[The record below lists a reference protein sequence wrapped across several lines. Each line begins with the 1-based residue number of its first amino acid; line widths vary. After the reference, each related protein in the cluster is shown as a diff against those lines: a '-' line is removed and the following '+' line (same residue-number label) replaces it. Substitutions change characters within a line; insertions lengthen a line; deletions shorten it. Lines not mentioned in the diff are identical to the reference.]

1 MKKQIKS
8 NRWLA
13 ALLMLGAVM
22 FTGCVDKDNPIVE
35 TQNVVAFADDAL
47 TDGVLLVDPYAGKVT
62 FDIKAAGEW
71 RIEEDVRFFYLSPSS
86 GTGPATVTLTV
97 QDNTSDDRKDGQFTV
112 VFPGH
117 EAQNQTITVEQKWM
131 GEMPVNATEI
141 STSNQVYAVGYS
153 YDATGE
159 YASPSS
165 VKVQIFDTD
174 KMIQKKVLSL
184 GPTKLDKTESIVTG
198 SSIAEISNNLAVKA
212 EVSGG
217 FGKFQAEASGAF
229 NMANQT
235 NTNYEYA
242 ISYIDMA
249 VHEANIQAEDFATL
263 KDDYMTDDAWNNIN
277 GVTVEKRG
285 VKKVRYPSTREGFKA
300 LIDSYGTHVIMR
312 ARLGGRVRCAIAV
325 DISKVTSSYDIAAFA
340 KASYGN
346 VFVNGSLSVDEK
358 YKESYEDNL
367 TSITRTL
374 SVLGGDENMAKSI
387 AMGTGYN
394 QQNCEAWVNSVTED
408 NMALVGFPSSSDKD
422 KYGALVPL
430 YELVEKNATLENGGF
445 DGKARYEALK
455 AYMEGDAIAQ
465 DFSTYDCG
473 TVTSFKVPTFSS
485 DDESLIK
492 DITIDGQWVGQVCN
506 EFIPN
511 ITREAR
517 VTVVYPVINNQPRYN
532 MGFFLGNRSHKP
544 ARVSWNGTNV
554 AIEEYTNLDLG
565 AVETLYL
572 RGASISPTVYDGT
585 VAIEGEVKDEYLTAL
600 NYETPTKDYALV
612 KIFDHIWMREDY
624 AGVKTYSGVSLDS
637 YRDHYPDYHYWR
649 DTKKVFYD
657 NGITIYQQDQG
668 IHTPGFAPPGWEL
681 PSWAHFNSIRDKLVS
696 NGINMVGN
704 AFIGDGVLGLNATDG
719 WRLAYWTSSSEFQPV
734 YYPNKGCYYHTSDI
748 FEYEGD
754 PCGGTV
760 KITNSDITLNNKTDH
775 GYYYLVRFVKK

>member
-1 MKKQIKS
+1 MKKQIKT
-8 NRWLA
+8 NQWLA

-22 FTGCVDKDNPIVE
+22 FTGCADKDNPIVE
-35 TQNVVAFADDAL
+35 PQNVVAFADDAL

-62 FDIKAAGEW
+62 FDIKATGEW

-117 EAQNQTITVEQKWM
+117 EAQNQTVTVEQKWM

-141 STSNQVYAVGYS
+141 STSNQIYAAGFS

-165 VKVQIFDTD
+165 VKLQVFDTD
-174 KMIQKKVLSL
+174 RMIQDKVLSL
-184 GPTKLDKTESIVTG
+184 GTTDLKTHESIVTG
-198 SSIAEISNNLAVKA
+198 SSIAEVSNNLAVKA

-229 NMANQT
+229 NMANQK

-249 VHEANIQAEDFATL
+249 VREAIISGDIESL
-263 KDDYMTDDAWNNIN
+263 KDEYMTDDAWNNIN
-277 GVTVEKRG
+277 GVPIQNSRG
-285 VKKVRYPSTREGFKA
+285 IKKVSYPSTREGFKK
-300 LIDSYGTHVIMR
+300 LIDFYGTHVIMR
-312 ARLGGRVRCAIAV
+312 AGLGGRVRCAIAV

-374 SVLGGDENMAKSI
+374 SVLGGDESMAKSI

-408 NMALVGFPSSSDKD
+408 NMALVSFASDK
-422 KYGALVPL
+422 ALVPL
-430 YELVEKNATLENGGF
+430 YELVERNATLENGGF
-445 DGKARYEALK
+445 DGEARYQALK
-455 AYMEGDAIAQ
+455 AYMEGDEIAQ

-506 EFIPN
+506 EYIPN
-511 ITREAR
+511 INREAR

-554 AIEEYTNLDLG
+554 VIEEYTNLDLG
-565 AVETLYL
+565 SVETLYL

-585 VAIEGEVKDEYLTAL
+585 VAIEGEVKDEYLTTFDENK
-600 NYETPTKDYALV
+600 NYKDYKLV
-612 KIFDHIWMREDY
+612 KIFDNVWLAEDY
-624 AGVKTYSGVSLDS
+624 RKEKDYYNTYSCYIYDETVLYSYEHSLIKSRYTPEGWRISKLDD
-637 YRDHYPDYHYWR
+637 YR
-649 DTKKVFYD
+649 
-657 NGITIYQQDQG
+657 NI
-668 IHTPGFAPPGWEL
+668 L
-681 PSWAHFNSIRDKLVS
+681 SKLEA
-696 NGINMVGN
+696 NGINPMNSAFLKGGILGFDAPQGGYIDKYSLTSVG
-704 AFIGDGVLGLNATDG
+704 FISGYWAVDDKDKESLYSFRVGSIYQPTWYYEYGWDGCRFSV
-719 WRLAYWTSSSEFQPV
+719 RL
-734 YYPNKGCYYHTSDI
+734 
-748 FEYEGD
+748 
-754 PCGGTV
+754 
-760 KITNSDITLNNKTDH
+760 
-775 GYYYLVRFVKK
+775 VKK

>member
-1 MKKQIKS
+1 MTMKKNT

-13 ALLMLGAVM
+13 ALLLLGAVM
-22 FTGCVDKDNPIVE
+22 FTGCADKDDPVVD

-97 QDNTSDDRKDGQFTV
+97 QDNTSDDRKNGQFTV
-112 VFPGH
+112 VFPGQ

-131 GEMPVNATEI
+131 GEMPVNATKI
-141 STSNQVYAVGYS
+141 STSNQIYAAGFS

-159 YASPSS
+159 YASPNS
-165 VKVQIFDTD
+165 VKLQVFDTD
-174 KMIQKKVLSL
+174 RMIQDGVLSI
-184 GPTKLDKTESIVTG
+184 GSTQLDKTESIVTG
-198 SSIAEISNNLAVKA
+198 SSIAEVSNNLAVKA

-217 FGKFQAEASGAF
+217 FGKFQAEAKASF
-229 NMANQT
+229 TMNNQESS
-235 NTNYEYA
+235 NYEYA
-242 ISYIDMA
+242 ISNVDLA
-249 VHEANIQAEDFATL
+249 VNNASISGDIESL

-277 GVTVEKRG
+277 GVPIQNSRG
-285 VKKVRYPSTREGFKA
+285 IKKVSYPSTREGFKS
-300 LIDSYGTHVIMR
+300 LIKNYGTHVIMK
-312 ARLGGRVRCAIAV
+312 ARLGGRMRCAIEV

-346 VFVNGSLSVDEK
+346 VFVDGSLSVDEQ
-358 YKESYEDNL
+358 YKKSYEDNM

-374 SVLGGDENMAKSI
+374 YVLGGDESLAKNL
-387 AMGTGYN
+387 ATGTGYN
-394 QQNCEAWVNSVTED
+394 SQTFNAWVQSVTED
-408 NMALVGFPSSSDKD
+408 NMALVNFPDEGS
-422 KYGALVPL
+422 LVPL
-430 YELVEKNATLENGGF
+430 YDLVEKNATLENGGF

-455 AYMEGDAIAQ
+455 AYMEGDEIAQ
-465 DFSTYDCG
+465 DFSTYTCG

-506 EFIPN
+506 EYIPN
-511 ITREAR
+511 INREAR

-565 AVETLYL
+565 AAETLYL

-585 VAIEGEVKDEYLTAL
+585 VAIEGEVKDEWLSAFDENKNPK
-600 NYETPTKDYALV
+600 NYRIV
-612 KIFDHIWMREDY
+612 KIFDKVWLGEDY
-624 AGVKTYSGVSLDS
+624 RTAKDYN
-637 YRDHYPDYHYWR
+637 YPNTCYIYDETVLYHEGHPLIESRYTPEGWKISEYDDY
-649 DTKKVFYD
+649 K
-657 NGITIYQQDQG
+657 NI
-668 IHTPGFAPPGWEL
+668 L
-681 PSWAHFNSIRDKLVS
+681 SKLEA
-696 NGINMVGN
+696 NGINPINSTFLKG
-704 AFIGDGVLGLNATDG
+704 GVLGFDAPLGGWEEVLSINRTYVGIRSAYWALTDG
-719 WRLAYWTSSSEFQPV
+719 YSIYAFEIGSDTTPHWIATTRRYFSVRL
-734 YYPNKGCYYHTSDI
+734 
-748 FEYEGD
+748 
-754 PCGGTV
+754 
-760 KITNSDITLNNKTDH
+760 
-775 GYYYLVRFVKK
+775 VKK

>member
-1 MKKQIKS
+1 MIMKKQNKT

-13 ALLMLGAVM
+13 ALLMLGAIM
-22 FTGCVDKDNPIVE
+22 FTGCADKDDPVVD

-62 FDIKAAGEW
+62 FEIKAAGEW

-97 QDNTSDDRKDGQFTV
+97 QDNTSDDRKNGQFTV

-131 GEMPVNATEI
+131 GEMPVNATKI
-141 STSNQVYAVGYS
+141 STSNQIYAAGFS

-159 YASPSS
+159 YASPNS
-165 VKVQIFDTD
+165 VKLQVFDTD
-174 KMIQKKVLSL
+174 RMIQDGVLSI
-184 GPTKLDKTESIVTG
+184 GSTQLDKTESIVTG
-198 SSIAEISNNLAVKA
+198 SSIAEVSNNLAVKA

-217 FGKFQAEASGAF
+217 FGKFQAEAKASF
-229 NMANQT
+229 TMNNQESS
-235 NTNYEYA
+235 NYEYA
-242 ISYIDMA
+242 ISYVDLA
-249 VHEANIQAEDFATL
+249 VNNASISGDIESL

-277 GVTVEKRG
+277 GVPIQNSRG
-285 VKKVRYPSTREGFKA
+285 IKKVSYPSTREGFKS
-300 LIDSYGTHVIMR
+300 LIKNYGTHVIMK
-312 ARLGGRVRCAIAV
+312 ARLGGRMRCAIEV

-374 SVLGGDENMAKSI
+374 SVLGGDESMAKSI

-394 QQNCEAWVNSVTED
+394 QQNCEAWVQSVTED

-455 AYMEGDAIAQ
+455 AYMEGDEIAQ
-465 DFSTYDCG
+465 DFSTYTCG

-506 EFIPN
+506 EYIPN
-511 ITREAR
+511 INREAR

-565 AVETLYL
+565 AAETLYL

-585 VAIEGEVKDEYLTAL
+585 VAIEGEVKDEYLTAAAGSF
-600 NYETPTKDYALV
+600 YDGMRDYKLV
-612 KIFDHIWMREDY
+612 KIFDKIWLGEDY
-624 AGVKTYSGVSLDS
+624 RATVTRENVQTGGWRLEETTLYSSEKLD
-637 YRDHYPDYHYWR
+637 
-649 DTKKVFYD
+649 
-657 NGITIYQQDQG
+657 
-668 IHTPGFAPPGWEL
+668 
-681 PSWAHFNSIRDKLVS
+681 DKLAPVGWRIPS
-696 NGINMVGN
+696 IDDYKDILLKLEANGFSLPGS
-704 AFIGDGVLGLNATDG
+704 AFLKDGVLGFNAP
-719 WRLAYWTSSSEFQPV
+719 LAGFGDSGNRYNVGKYSYYWTDDK
-734 YYPNKGCYYHTSDI
+734 NKALEINANGNYSI
-748 FEYEGD
+748 
-754 PCGGTV
+754 
-760 KITNSDITLNNKTDH
+760 H
-775 GYYYLVRFVKK
+775 GYSRTWDQLSLRFVKN